1 MTKRL
6 LIAVCAMVGLGCF
19 GLLFYRGSV
28 ALENSADSHWLFYLY
43 DNYFPGPS
51 EILYL
56 PGHIFAVKLPFL
68 LPVFK
73 VFGYNH
79 FTYSL
84 TNVVSDAIWL
94 VACVGIIAYFHRR
107 DTSLSARVAV
117 FAALATSSWQLLY
130 FTGVSTMRG
139 GEFGLAYVLLLLCAR
154 YLTAKDDS
162 RQTGALGLLGVC
174 GFALIL
180 SDEFFLVAYALPV
193 VCLAAL
199 ICAAYVRHEIEPAV
213 VKRAIILALIVTLSG
228 IAGSGLLKMAGGQSN
243 LPVVIATNA
252 DFTFNTF
259 EGLGKSAALAAWGI
273 IDLLGGDVWGK
284 TPSAAV
290 GLQILVMLAG
300 LAGFAMATRHLL
312 RRLTLADAWT
322 FGDATRLRNEYFL
335 FLLCGGFGFTLLAY
349 VGTSLSTDYWSLRY
363 LAAAPLTVGLFCALS
378 LEWPS
383 RGRLATP
390 VIVACALVVLAN
402 THRLSTELLARA
414 PDMTYYNA
422 LSRIIEDNRVK
433 VGYAGYWNSFS
444 TASLTPADD
453 LIIPV
458 SGCAPMRYIGT
469 QSMFSRPPE
478 FLLVDRSGDNARF
491 WKDCADEQLVQLYGP
506 PKKTYLLNNG
516 TDAVE
521 VRILK

>member
-6 LIAVCAMVGLGCF
+6 LVAVCAMVGLGCF

-43 DNYFPGPS
+43 DNYLPGPS

-56 PGHIFAVKLPFL
+56 PGHTFAVKLPYL

-79 FTYSL
+79 LTFSL
-84 TNVVSDAIWL
+84 TNVVSDAFWL

-117 FAALATSSWQLLY
+117 FAALATSSWQFLY

-139 GEFGLAYVLLLLCAR
+139 GEFGYAYVLLMLSAR
-154 YLTAKDDS
+154 YLTAEDRS
-162 RQTGALGLLGVC
+162 RQTGVLGLLGVC

-180 SDEFFLVAYALPV
+180 SDEFFVVAYVLPV

-199 ICAAYVRHEIEPAV
+199 ICAAYVRQAIELAI

-259 EGLGKSAALAAWGI
+259 EGLGKSAVLAARGI

-284 TPSAAV
+284 PPSAAV

-300 LAGFAMATRHLL
+300 LAGFAMATKYLL

-322 FGDATRLRNEYFL
+322 FGDATRLRKEYFL
-335 FLLCGGFGFTLLAY
+335 FLFCGGFGLTLLAY

-378 LEWPS
+378 LEWPY

-390 VIVACALVVLAN
+390 VIVTCALVILAN
-402 THRLSTELLARA
+402 TNRVSTELLTHA
-414 PDMTYYNA
+414 PDMTYYES
-422 LSRIIEDNRVK
+422 LSRIIQDNRVR
-433 VGYAGYWNSFS
+433 VGYAGYWNSYS
-444 TASLTPADD
+444 TASLTTADD

-469 QSMFSRPPE
+469 QSMFSHPPD
-478 FLLVDRSGDNARF
+478 FLLVERSGDNAKY
-491 WKDCADEQLVQLYGP
+491 WGDCADERLVQLYGP
-506 PKKTYLLNNG
+506 ARKTYTLQNG
-516 TDAVE
+516 ADTVE